1 MATTKHTFYAVS
13 TGPSDSRYL
22 TQEAIAVI
30 KSCNTIFYPITLN
43 SPNPNIAFNCIK
55 QAVDF
60 STKNCVGVTFSMSRD
75 VKTTEQEYETVVKQV
90 SQALT
95 HGDAAFIAIGDISIY
110 STAAR
115 VANLIQS
122 KGMNTK
128 FISGVPSFC
137 VAAGS
142 LKLDLAQTDEEIR
155 IIPGDAYIKN
165 GKIDRALESEGTK
178 IIMKSARHLKD
189 IINKI
194 EQKNLLNYASLV
206 HNAGYE
212 NEKIFQGAQMLSI
225 PEDLFSH
232 AYMSIIIIKM
242 P

>member
-1 MATTKHTFYAVS
+1 MTTTKHTLYAVS
-13 TGPSDSRYL
+13 TGPSGSKYL

-30 KSCNTIFYPITLN
+30 TSCNTIFYPVT
-43 SPNPNIAFNCIK
+43 PGGTNPHIAFDCIK
-55 QAVDF
+55 QAVDV
-60 STKNCVGVTFSMSRD
+60 SRKQCVGVTFSMSRNE
-75 VKTTEQEYETVVKQV
+75 KTTEKEYESVVHQV
-90 SQALT
+90 SEALV

-115 VANLIQS
+115 VADIMQS
-122 KGMNTK
+122 KGMNTQ
-128 FISGVPSFC
+128 FVSGVPSFC

-155 IIPGDAYIKN
+155 IIPGDAYFKN
-165 GKIDRALESEGTK
+165 GKLDSVLEGEGTK

-189 IINKI
+189 ILHAIA
-194 EQKNLLNYASLV
+194 QKDMLHHASLV

-212 NEKIFQGAQMLSI
+212 NEKVFQGKALLSI
-225 PEDLFSH
+225 PEDLFSR
-232 AYMSIIIIKM
+232 AYMSIIIIQK